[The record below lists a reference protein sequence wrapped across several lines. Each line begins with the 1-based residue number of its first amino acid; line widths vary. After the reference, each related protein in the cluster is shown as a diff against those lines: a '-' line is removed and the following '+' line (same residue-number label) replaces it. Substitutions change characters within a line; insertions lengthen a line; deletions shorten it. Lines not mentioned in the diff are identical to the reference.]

1 MIRSRP
7 DDAMAFPTPPQDTYR
22 LDVYLVDG
30 RAVDATVD
38 GESVFP
44 TWFKLEFKET
54 GEVSAKIKGLKLSS
68 KRGDTIAIHNG
79 PPGGAQE

>member
-1 MIRSRP
+1 
-7 DDAMAFPTPPQDTYR
+7 MAFPTAPHENYR

-30 RAVDATVD
+30 RAVDAAVN

-79 PPGGAQE
+79 PPGTSQSS